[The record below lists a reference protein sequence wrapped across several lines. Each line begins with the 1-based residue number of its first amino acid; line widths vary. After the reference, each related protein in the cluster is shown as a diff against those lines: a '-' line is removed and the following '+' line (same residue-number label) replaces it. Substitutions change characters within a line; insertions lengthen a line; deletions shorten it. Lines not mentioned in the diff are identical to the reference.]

1 MIFIG
6 VGLRVTQHHCD
17 TVMCPTTSKAPGA
30 SSASNSSKTDPSIPV
45 GQKSMRNLR
54 SGSTSM
60 TMLSDALDNTS
71 SDEMSFDE
79 EDMYGSDPD
88 VETITLASGSNQQMQ
103 SPNDQVV

>member
-1 MIFIG
+1 
-6 VGLRVTQHHCD
+6 
-17 TVMCPTTSKAPGA
+17 
-30 SSASNSSKTDPSIPV
+30 
-45 GQKSMRNLR
+45 
-54 SGSTSM
+54 
-60 TMLSDALDNTS
+60 MLSDALDNTS